1 MKQGKAVGE
10 RQEGLGRISCYV
22 CKGFGIE
29 RLMLSGSSS
38 SRLRVFQCRRCGWL
52 QRGEVIGRRN
62 KGAPRSDPA
71 SDLIFYNG
79 MSPIISNA
87 IQNIVSHWT

>member
-29 RLMLSGSSS
+29 RLMLSRSSS
-38 SRLRVFQCRRCGWL
+38 SRLRVFQSRRCGWL

-71 SDLIFYNG
+71 SDLIFCNR
-79 MSPIISNA
+79 MSPILSNA